1 MLMPAPHTRLG
12 AGSICVL
19 CLSALALAGC
29 VASPPAPK
37 AADPVVAVP
46 AAWAAPVDSTASS
59 ATVAA
64 PVDLT
69 SWWRSF
75 GDPELDALVARSLG
89 AAPDLEACAAR
100 VRAVREMAQA
110 SNASLGPQ
118 VSLVGMPQQSPD
130 GRDNYFQSGIAAQW
144 NVAFSQRKSALK
156 GLAEAELQIALAD
169 EQAARATLVAEV
181 ARTYFEMRAAERDQ
195 QLLNQMVAL
204 ADERSRITR
213 VLWQTRQVSAAEV
226 ESAAAV
232 GVQVKAAAAQPAAE
246 AAQARLRLAALLGDM
261 QAALPAPVG
270 SAAPAARVALG
281 LSALPADLVRQ
292 RPGVRRAEQSVFKA
306 AHAAG
311 LARADA
317 QPQISLLG
325 FVGLNFLM
333 SGPASSSLRGVFSAG
348 PAFSM
353 PLFDGGQREANQ
365 MARHAE
371 FDVATALYRKE
382 VMQGVAEAQAAL
394 LQLDLE
400 RQRMAAAVAVENAA
414 LRRADSTDAQVRTG
428 LADGLQRTEA
438 RRAAL
443 QASRDSLRSALAEQV
458 AYVDLFTAFGGAAL
472 PAPTP

>member
-1 MLMPAPHTRLG
+1 MLKRAPHCRRAT
-12 AGSICVL
+12 GSIYVL

-29 VASPPAPK
+29 VASPPAPS
-37 AADPVVAVP
+37 AAVPVVAVP
-46 AAWAAPVDSTASS
+46 TAWAASAGSAASS
-59 ATVAA
+59 EAAAT

-75 GDPELDALVARSLG
+75 EDPELDALVARSLV

-100 VRAVREMAQA
+100 VRAVRSTAQA

-118 VSLVGMPQQSPD
+118 LSLVGMPQQSPD
-130 GRDNYFQSGIAAQW
+130 GRDNYFQSGIAGQW
-144 NVAFSQRKSALK
+144 NVALSQRRSALV
-156 GLAEAELQIALAD
+156 GLADAELQIALAD
-169 EQAARATLVAEV
+169 EQSARATLVAEV

-213 VLWQTRQVSAAEV
+213 VLWQTRQLSAAEV
-226 ESAAAV
+226 DSAAAI
-232 GVQVKAAAAQPAAE
+232 GVQVRSAAAQPAAE
-246 AAQARLRLAALLGDM
+246 AAQARVRLAVLLGDL
-261 QAALPAPVG
+261 QAALPAPAN
-270 SAAPAARVALG
+270 SAAPAARVAPG

-325 FVGLNFLM
+325 FVGLNFLV

-365 MARHAE
+365 SARHAE

-382 VMQGVAEAQAAL
+382 VMQAVAEAQAAM

-400 RQRMAAAVAVENAA
+400 RQRTAAAVAVEDTA
-414 LRRADSTDAQVRTG
+414 LRRVETTDAQVRAG

-443 QASRDSLRSALAEQV
+443 QASRESLRSALAEQV

-472 PAPTP
+472 PAAAP

>member
-1 MLMPAPHTRLG
+1 L
-12 AGSICVL
+12 
-19 CLSALALAGC
+19 
-29 VASPPAPK
+29 
-37 AADPVVAVP
+37 VAVP
-46 AAWAAPVDSTASS
+46 TVWAAPVAAAASA

-75 GDPELDALVARSLG
+75 KDPELDALVARSLG

-100 VRAVREMAQA
+100 VRAVRAMAQA

-118 VSLVGMPQQSPD
+118 LSLVGMPQQSPD

-144 NVAFSQRKSALK
+144 NVPLSQRQSALK
-156 GLAEAELQIALAD
+156 GLADAELQIALAD
-169 EQAARATLVAEV
+169 EQAARATLVADV

-195 QLLNQMVAL
+195 QLMAQMVAL
-204 ADERSRITR
+204 SDERARVTR
-213 VLWQTRQVSAAEV
+213 VLWQTRQISAAEV
-226 ESAAAV
+226 ETAAAI
-232 GVQVKAAAAQPAAE
+232 GIQIRAAAAHPAAE
-246 AAQARLRLAALLGDM
+246 AAQARVRLAVLLGDS
-261 QAALPAPVG
+261 QAALPAPAG

-325 FVGLNFLM
+325 FVGLNFLV

-365 MARHAE
+365 SARHAE
-371 FDVATALYRKE
+371 FDGATALYRKE
-382 VMQGVAEAQAAL
+382 VMQAVAEAQAAM

-400 RQRMAAAVAVENAA
+400 RQRMAAAIAAQDAA
-414 LRRADSTDAQVRTG
+414 LRRADSTDAQVRAG

-443 QASRDSLRSALAEQV
+443 QASRDSVRSALAEQI

-472 PAPTP
+472 PAAAP

>member
-1 MLMPAPHTRLG
+1 MLKRAPHCRRAT
-12 AGSICVL
+12 GSIYVL
-19 CLSALALAGC
+19 CLSVLALAGC
-29 VASPPAPK
+29 VASPPAPS
-37 AADPVVAVP
+37 AAVPVVAVP
-46 AAWAAPVDSTASS
+46 TVWAAPAGSAASAATA
-59 ATVAA
+59 AA

-75 GDPELDALVARSLG
+75 EDPELDALIARSLG

-100 VRAVREMAQA
+100 VRAVRAMAQA

-118 VSLVGMPQQSPD
+118 LSLVGMPQQSPD
-130 GRDNYFQSGIAAQW
+130 GRDNYFQSGIAGQW
-144 NVAFSQRKSALK
+144 NVAFSQRRSALK

-204 ADERSRITR
+204 ADERARITR
-213 VLWQTRQVSAAEV
+213 VLWQTRQVSTAEV
-226 ESAAAV
+226 DAAAV
-232 GVQVKAAAAQPAAE
+232 VSVQVRAAAAQPAAE
-246 AAQARLRLAALLGDM
+246 TAQARLRLAVLLGDL
-261 QAALPAPVG
+261 QAKLPAPAA

-306 AHAAG
+306 AHATG

-325 FVGLNFLM
+325 FVGLNFLV

-365 MARHAE
+365 SARHAE
-371 FDVATALYRKE
+371 FDGATALYRKE
-382 VMQGVAEAQAAL
+382 VMQAVAEAQAAL

-400 RQRMAAAVAVENAA
+400 RQRMAAAVVVEDTA
-414 LRRADSTDAQVRTG
+414 LRRADSTDAQARAG

-472 PAPTP
+472 PTAAP

>member
-1 MLMPAPHTRLG
+1 M
-12 AGSICVL
+12 L

-29 VASPPAPK
+29 VASPPAPT
-37 AADPVVAVP
+37 AVVPVVAVP
-46 AAWAAPVDSTASS
+46 AAWAAPVAPAASS
-59 ATVAA
+59 ATAA
-64 PVDLT
+64 VPVDVT
-69 SWWRSF
+69 SWWRAF
-75 GDPELDALVARSLG
+75 ADPELDALVTRSLG
-89 AAPDLEACAAR
+89 ATPDLEACAAR

-118 VSLVGMPQQSPD
+118 LSLVGMPQQSPD
-130 GRDNYFQSGIAAQW
+130 GRDSYFQSGLAAQW
-144 NVAFSQRKSALK
+144 NVAFSQRRAALK

-204 ADERSRITR
+204 ADERARISR
-213 VLWQTRQVSAAEV
+213 VLLQTRQVSAAEV
-226 ESAAAV
+226 EAAAV
-232 GVQVKAAAAQPAAE
+232 VSVQVRAAAAQPAAE
-246 AAQARLRLAALLGDM
+246 AAQARLRLAVLLGDL
-261 QAALPAPVG
+261 QAVLPAAAAG
-270 SAAPAARVALG
+270 AAPAARVALG

-325 FVGLNFLM
+325 FVGLNFLV

-365 MARHAE
+365 LARHAE
-371 FDVATALYRKE
+371 FDEATALYRKE
-382 VMQGVAEAQAAL
+382 VMQGVAEAQAAM

-400 RQRMAAAVAVENAA
+400 RQRMAAAVAVEDAA
-414 LRRADSTDAQVRTG
+414 LRRADSTDAQVRAG

-443 QASRDSLRSALAEQV
+443 QASRDSVHNALAEQI

-472 PAPTP
+472 PAAAP

>member
-1 MLMPAPHTRLG
+1 MPQRAPHCRRAT
-12 AGSICVL
+12 GSIYVL

-29 VASPPAPK
+29 VASPPAPS
-37 AADPVVAVP
+37 AAVPVVAVP
-46 AAWAAPVDSTASS
+46 TAWAAPAAAAASAATA
-59 ATVAA
+59 AA

-75 GDPELDALVARSLG
+75 EDPELDALVARSLG

-100 VRAVREMAQA
+100 VRAVRAMAQA

-118 VSLVGMPQQSPD
+118 LSLVGMPQQSPD

-144 NVAFSQRKSALK
+144 NVPLSQRQAALK

-195 QLLNQMVAL
+195 QVLKQMAAL
-204 ADERSRITR
+204 SDERARITR

-226 ESAAAV
+226 ESAAAI
-232 GVQVKAAAAQPAAE
+232 GVQVRAAAAQPAAE
-246 AAQARLRLAALLGDM
+246 AAQARLRLAVLLGDL
-261 QAALPAPVG
+261 QAALPAPAD
-270 SAAPAARVALG
+270 SAAPPVRVALG

-306 AHAAG
+306 AHATG

-325 FVGLNFLM
+325 FVGLNFLV

-365 MARHAE
+365 SARHAE

-382 VMQGVAEAQAAL
+382 VMQAVAEAQAAL

-400 RQRMAAAVAVENAA
+400 RQRMAAAVAVEGTA
-414 LRRADSTDAQVRTG
+414 LRRADSTDAQARAG

-472 PAPTP
+472 PAAAP

>member
-1 MLMPAPHTRLG
+1 MLKPASHIRPG
-12 AGSICVL
+12 VGSISML

-29 VASPPAPK
+29 VASPPAPS
-37 AADPVVAVP
+37 AAVPVVPVP
-46 AAWAAPVDSTASS
+46 VAWAAPAALA
-59 ATVAA
+59 ATA

-75 GDPELDALVARSLG
+75 EDSELDALVARSLG
-89 AAPDLEACAAR
+89 AAPDLEVCAAR
-100 VRAVREMAQA
+100 VRAVRAMAQE
-110 SNASLGPQ
+110 SNARLGPQ
-118 VSLVGMPQQSPD
+118 LSLVGAPQQSPD

-144 NVAFSQRKSALK
+144 NVAFSQRRAALK
-156 GLAEAELQIALAD
+156 GLAEAELQMALAD

-181 ARTYFEMRAAERDQ
+181 ARTYFEMRAAEREQ

-204 ADERSRITR
+204 ADERARITG
-213 VLWQTRQVSAAEV
+213 VLLQTRQVSAAEV
-226 ESAAAV
+226 DATSV
-232 GVQVKAAAAQPAAE
+232 VSVQVRAAAAQPAAE
-246 AAQARLRLAALLGDM
+246 AAQARVRLSVLLGDL
-261 QAALPAPVG
+261 QAKLPAPAA

-325 FVGLNFLM
+325 FVGLNFLV

-365 MARHAE
+365 LARHAE
-371 FDVATALYRKE
+371 FDAATAIYRKE
-382 VMQGVAEAQAAL
+382 VMQAVAEAQAAM

-400 RQRMAAAVAVENAA
+400 RQRMGAAVAVEDAA
-414 LRRADSTDAQVRTG
+414 LRLADSTDAQMRAG

-443 QASRDSLRSALAEQV
+443 QASRDSVHSALAEQI

-472 PAPTP
+472 PAAAP

>member
-1 MLMPAPHTRLG
+1 MLKRAPHCRRAT
-12 AGSICVL
+12 GSIYVL

-29 VASPPAPK
+29 VASPPAPS
-37 AADPVVAVP
+37 AAVPVVAVP
-46 AAWAAPVDSTASS
+46 TAWAASAGSAASS
-59 ATVAA
+59 EAAAT

-75 GDPELDALVARSLG
+75 EDPELDALVARSLV

-100 VRAVREMAQA
+100 VRAVRSTAQA

-118 VSLVGMPQQSPD
+118 LSVVGMPQQSPD
-130 GRDNYFQSGIAAQW
+130 GRDNYFQSGIAGQW
-144 NVAFSQRKSALK
+144 NVALSQRRSALV
-156 GLAEAELQIALAD
+156 GLADAELQIALAD
-169 EQAARATLVAEV
+169 EQSARATLVAEV
-181 ARTYFEMRAAERDQ
+181 ARAYFEMRAAERDQ

-213 VLWQTRQVSAAEV
+213 VLWQTRQLSAAEV
-226 ESAAAV
+226 DSAAAI
-232 GVQVKAAAAQPAAE
+232 GVQVRSAAAQPAAE
-246 AAQARLRLAALLGDM
+246 AAQARVRLAVLLGDL
-261 QAALPAPVG
+261 QAALPAPAN

-306 AHAAG
+306 AHATG

-325 FVGLNFLM
+325 FVGLNFLV

-365 MARHAE
+365 SARHAE

-382 VMQGVAEAQAAL
+382 VMQAVAEAQAAM

-400 RQRMAAAVAVENAA
+400 RQRTAAAVAVEDTA
-414 LRRADSTDAQVRTG
+414 LRRVETTDAQVRAG

-443 QASRDSLRSALAEQV
+443 QASRESLRSALAEQV

-472 PAPTP
+472 PAAAP

>member
-1 MLMPAPHTRLG
+1 MLKRAPNCRRAT
-12 AGSICVL
+12 GSIYVL

-29 VASPPAPK
+29 VASPPAPS
-37 AADPVVAVP
+37 AAVPVVAVP
-46 AAWAAPVDSTASS
+46 TAWAASAGSAASS
-59 ATVAA
+59 EAAAT

-75 GDPELDALVARSLG
+75 EDPELDALVARSLV

-100 VRAVREMAQA
+100 VRAVRSTAQA

-118 VSLVGMPQQSPD
+118 LSLVGMPQQSPD
-130 GRDNYFQSGIAAQW
+130 GRDNYFQSGIAGQW
-144 NVAFSQRKSALK
+144 NVALSQRRSALV
-156 GLAEAELQIALAD
+156 GLADAELQIALAD
-169 EQAARATLVAEV
+169 EQSARATLVAEV
-181 ARTYFEMRAAERDQ
+181 ARAYFEMRAAERDQ

-213 VLWQTRQVSAAEV
+213 VLWQTRQLSAAEV
-226 ESAAAV
+226 DSAAAI
-232 GVQVKAAAAQPAAE
+232 GVQVRSAAAQPAAE
-246 AAQARLRLAALLGDM
+246 AAQARVRLAVLLGDL
-261 QAALPAPVG
+261 QAALPAPAN

-306 AHAAG
+306 AHATG

-325 FVGLNFLM
+325 FVGLNFLV

-365 MARHAE
+365 SARHAE

-382 VMQGVAEAQAAL
+382 VMQAVAEAQAAM

-400 RQRMAAAVAVENAA
+400 RQRTAAAVAVEDTA
-414 LRRADSTDAQVRTG
+414 LRRVETTDAQVRAG

-443 QASRDSLRSALAEQV
+443 QASRESLRSALAEQV

-472 PAPTP
+472 PAAAP

>member
-1 MLMPAPHTRLG
+1 MLKRAPHCRRVT
-12 AGSICVL
+12 GSIYVL

-29 VASPPAPK
+29 VASPPAPS
-37 AADPVVAVP
+37 AAVPVVAVP
-46 AAWAAPVDSTASS
+46 TAWAAPAGAAASS
-59 ATVAA
+59 AAAAA

-75 GDPELDALVARSLG
+75 GDPELDALVVRSLS

-100 VRAVREMAQA
+100 VRAVRAMAQA

-118 VSLVGMPQQSPD
+118 LSLVGAPQQSPD
-130 GRDNYFQSGIAAQW
+130 GRDNYFQGGIAGQW
-144 NVAFSQRKSALK
+144 NVAFSQRRSALK
-156 GLAEAELQIALAD
+156 GLADAELQIALAD
-169 EQAARATLVAEV
+169 EQAARATLVADV

-195 QLLNQMVAL
+195 QLLNQMVVL
-204 ADERSRITR
+204 SDERARITG
-213 VLWQTRQVSAAEV
+213 VLLKTRQVSAAEV
-226 ESAAAV
+226 DAAAV
-232 GVQVKAAAAQPAAE
+232 VSVQIRAAAAQPVAE
-246 AAQARLRLAALLGDM
+246 AAQARLRLAVLLGDL
-261 QAALPAPVG
+261 QAKLPEPAG

-292 RPGVRRAEQSVFKA
+292 RAGVRRAEQTVFKA
-306 AHAAG
+306 AHATG

-325 FVGLNFLM
+325 FVGLNFLV

-365 MARHAE
+365 SARHAE

-382 VMQGVAEAQAAL
+382 VMQAVAEAEAAL

-400 RQRMAAAVAVENAA
+400 RQRTAAAVAVEDAA
-414 LRRADSTDAQVRTG
+414 LRLADSTDAQLRAG

-443 QASRDSLRSALAEQV
+443 QASRDSLRSALAEQL

-472 PAPTP
+472 PAAAP

>member
-1 MLMPAPHTRLG
+1 MLKRAPHCRRAT
-12 AGSICVL
+12 GSIYVL

-29 VASPPAPK
+29 VASPPAPS
-37 AADPVVAVP
+37 AAVPVVAVP
-46 AAWAAPVDSTASS
+46 TAWAASAGSAASS
-59 ATVAA
+59 EAAAT

-75 GDPELDALVARSLG
+75 EDPELDALVARSLV

-100 VRAVREMAQA
+100 VRAVRSTAQA

-118 VSLVGMPQQSPD
+118 LSLVGMPQQSPD
-130 GRDNYFQSGIAAQW
+130 GRDNYFQSGIAGQW
-144 NVAFSQRKSALK
+144 NVALSQRRSALV
-156 GLAEAELQIALAD
+156 GLADAELQIALAD
-169 EQAARATLVAEV
+169 EQSARATLVAEV

-195 QLLNQMVAL
+195 QLLNQVVAL

-213 VLWQTRQVSAAEV
+213 VLWQTRQLSAAEV
-226 ESAAAV
+226 DSAAAI
-232 GVQVKAAAAQPAAE
+232 GVQVRSAAAQPAAE
-246 AAQARLRLAALLGDM
+246 AAQARVRLAVLLGDL
-261 QAALPAPVG
+261 QAALPAPAN

-325 FVGLNFLM
+325 FVGLNFLV

-365 MARHAE
+365 SARHAE

-382 VMQGVAEAQAAL
+382 VMQAVAEAQAAM

-400 RQRMAAAVAVENAA
+400 RQRTAAAVAVEDTA
-414 LRRADSTDAQVRTG
+414 LRRVETTDAQVRAG

-443 QASRDSLRSALAEQV
+443 QASRESLRSALAEQV

-472 PAPTP
+472 PAAAP

>member
-1 MLMPAPHTRLG
+1 MLKRAPHCRL
-12 AGSICVL
+12 ATGSVYVL
-19 CLSALALAGC
+19 CLSSLALAGC
-29 VASPPAPK
+29 VASPPVPS
-37 AADPVVAVP
+37 AAVPVVAVP
-46 AAWAAPVDSTASS
+46 TVWAAPAGSAASS
-59 ATVAA
+59 ATAAA

-75 GDPELDALVARSLG
+75 EDLELDALVARSLG

-100 VRAVREMAQA
+100 VRAVRAMAQA

-118 VSLVGMPQQSPD
+118 LSLVGMPQQSPD

-144 NVAFSQRKSALK
+144 NVPLSQRQSALK
-156 GLAEAELQIALAD
+156 GLADAELQIALAD

-195 QLLNQMVAL
+195 QLMAQMVAL
-204 ADERSRITR
+204 SDERARVTR

-226 ESAAAV
+226 ESAAAI
-232 GVQVKAAAAQPAAE
+232 GVQVRAAAAQPAAE
-246 AAQARLRLAALLGDM
+246 AAQARLRLAVLLGDL
-261 QAALPAPVG
+261 QAALPAPAG

-325 FVGLNFLM
+325 FVGLNFLV

-365 MARHAE
+365 SARHAE

-382 VMQGVAEAQAAL
+382 VMQAVAEAQAAM

-400 RQRMAAAVAVENAA
+400 RQRLAAAVAAQDAA
-414 LRRADSTDAQVRTG
+414 LRLADSTDAQVRAG

-443 QASRDSLRSALAEQV
+443 QASRDSVHSALAEQI
-458 AYVDLFTAFGGAAL
+458 AYVDLFAAFGGAAL
-472 PAPTP
+472 PAAAP